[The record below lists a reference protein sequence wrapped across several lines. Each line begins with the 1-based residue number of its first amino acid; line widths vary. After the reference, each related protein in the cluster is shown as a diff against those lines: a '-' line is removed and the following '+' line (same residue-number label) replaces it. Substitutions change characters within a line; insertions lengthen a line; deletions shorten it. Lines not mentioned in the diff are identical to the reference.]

1 MRELESFLF
10 RAVEPDLDRTG
21 LGLRLRYLSGGMSPA
36 ARLVQGR
43 VLPER
48 SGYYI
53 GARMAEPLVAERGV
67 ASAARA
73 PAADFEA
80 AATRESAGQAA
91 GA

>member
-10 RAVEPDLDRTG
+10 RAAEPDLDRSG

-48 SGYYI
+48 CGYYL

-67 ASAARA
+67 AAAVRA
-73 PAADFEA
+73 AASEFEA
-80 AATRESAGQAA
+80 AGARASAGRAV